1 MGGYFGPNVQN
12 CAQRR
17 QGQQIQPMDP
27 KHPGRFLK
35 EFLVPVLF
43 SGLYTANADIAGIQP
58 VGQDGLAPAMG
69 SPVEG
74 RPEGE
79 GPMLQLL
86 FLGLLAH
93 P

>member
-1 MGGYFGPNVQN
+1 
-12 CAQRR
+12 
-17 QGQQIQPMDP
+17 
-27 KHPGRFLK
+27 
-35 EFLVPVLF
+35 
-43 SGLYTANADIAGIQP
+43 
-58 VGQDGLAPAMG
+58 MG